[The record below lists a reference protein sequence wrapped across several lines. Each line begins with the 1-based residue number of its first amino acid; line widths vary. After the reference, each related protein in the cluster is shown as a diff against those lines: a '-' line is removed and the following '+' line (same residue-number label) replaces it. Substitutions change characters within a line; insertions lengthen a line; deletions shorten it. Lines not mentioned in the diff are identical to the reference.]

1 MMSRPVPPIR
11 DTTMSVPRLA
21 DDVRLLGRYPGSGF
35 REPRYLIERRDH
47 RMVQVSRLLFIVAAN
62 LDGRHSVDEVA
73 DRVSA
78 QYRRRLTT
86 EGLEF
91 LVEAKLRPL
100 GLVVDADGPTQP
112 STDAPDPAALAAD
125 HRQPKPQGR
134 LLGLRLRLVLL
145 PPGLV
150 RPLSAALTVF
160 FLPAVVVLAL
170 AALVAVDVW
179 LVRTT
184 GLTAALAVVL
194 ARPVTILVVLAIVSA
209 SILFHEFGHA
219 AGCRYGGGHPGRIG
233 MGLYLVY
240 PALYTDVTDSQR
252 LGRSA
257 RLRTDLGGIY
267 FNGLSVLVLAA
278 AYAATGYEPLVLAIF
293 LIHLEVLQQLLPIV
307 RLDGY
312 YILTDLVGVPD
323 LFDRVRPVLAS
334 LVPWKR
340 ADPRVTELRPAAR
353 AALTIWVV
361 LVVPA
366 LLALAVLTVRYAP
379 DLIRDVWRS
388 EGREWQG
395 VQAAFD
401 ARDAALVA
409 LGLLSMVLLALPVL
423 GLTLLAAD
431 FARRI
436 IRLAVRRAR
445 GRGQRRT
452 KISPTVV
459 ASTRTV
465 PQEEPMATNERRDPA
480 GARSASARAPSG
492 ERRPAF
498 GNGHS
503 DGSTRA
509 NGTRPHLS
517 LTSLTAADFT
527 EETMLRRPARRPT
540 RGWQRAVFVS
550 THGALNP
557 GPGRAE
563 RRELELLS
571 RLRTPIAGS
580 RRIVVLSRKGGAG
593 KTTTAVMLGHTFAS
607 QRGDRVVALDGNP
620 DAGSLAYRIQRQSL
634 ETVTSLLAQH
644 ETLDRYADMR
654 TFTSQAPD
662 TRLEVVASDDDPRIT
677 QALGD
682 RDYRHAI
689 DILDRHYNLIIID
702 TGTGILDGA
711 IQGVLGEADQIVVV
725 MPPALDGG
733 RVAAM
738 TLDWLEEHNYGELVR
753 GAVAVING
761 VRGHAPI
768 EMDRMEA
775 HFSARCAGVVRIP
788 WDAELA
794 TGGQTGFAD
803 LRHPTRVAFLD
814 LAAMI
819 AEGFQS
825 RSPRRSNP

>member
-62 LDGRHSVDEVA
+62 LDGSHSVDEVA
-73 DRVSA
+73 DRVST

-100 GLVVDADGPTQP
+100 GIVEDDG
-112 STDAPDPAALAAD
+112 APERPPAAARDAGAPPPAL
-125 HRQPKPQGR
+125 RQAPPQGR

-145 PPGLV
+145 PPSLV
-150 RPLSAALTVF
+150 QWLGAALTVF
-160 FLPAVVVLAL
+160 FLPVVVVAAL
-170 AALVAVDVW
+170 VALVAVDVW

-184 GLTAALAVVL
+184 DLAPALAL
-194 ARPVTILVVLAIVSA
+194 ALAQPVTILVLLAIVAA
-209 SILFHEFGHA
+209 SVVFHEFGHA
-219 AGCRYGGGHPGRIG
+219 AGCRYGGGRPGRIG

-252 LGRSA
+252 LGKSA
-257 RLRTDLGGIY
+257 RLRTDLGGVY
-267 FNGLSVLVLAA
+267 FNGLAILAVA
-278 AYAATGYEPLVLAIF
+278 SAYATTGYQPLLLAIV
-293 LIHLEVLQQLLPIV
+293 LIHVEMLQQLIPIV

-323 LFDRVRPVLAS
+323 LFDRVGPVLAS
-334 LVPWKR
+334 MLPWKR
-340 ADPRVTELRPAAR
+340 PDPRVTELRPAAR
-353 AALTIWVV
+353 TAITIWVL

-366 LLALAVLTVRYAP
+366 LLALAGFIAWHAP
-379 DLIRDVWRS
+379 DLVRDVWRS
-388 EGREWQG
+388 ERREIQSLE
-395 VQAAFD
+395 AAFE
-401 ARDAALVA
+401 AGDAALVA
-409 LGLLSMVLLALPVL
+409 LGVLSMVLLALPVL
-423 GLTLLAAD
+423 GLALLTAD
-431 FARRI
+431 LARRAPHLVA
-436 IRLAVRRAR
+436 RHTRRR
-445 GRGQRRT
+445 SPGS
-452 KISPTVV
+452 KISPTVL
-459 ASTRTV
+459 ASIRTV
-465 PQEEPMATNERRDPA
+465 PQEEPMDTNQRRDPA
-480 GARSASARAPSG
+480 GARLASARAPSG
-492 ERRPAF
+492 QPEPAL
-498 GNGHS
+498 GNGHGDDPPS
-503 DGSTRA
+503 A
-509 NGTRPHLS
+509 NGTRPRLA

-527 EETMLRRPARRPT
+527 EEVMLGRRAHPPT
-540 RGWQRAVFVS
+540 RGWQRAVFVA
-550 THGALNP
+550 TRGALSP

-563 RRELELLS
+563 RRELDLLS

-634 ETVTSLLAQH
+634 ETVTSLLAQQA
-644 ETLDRYADMR
+644 TLDRYADMR

-677 QALGD
+677 QALGEL
-682 RDYRHAI
+682 DYRRAI
-689 DILDRHYNLIIID
+689 DVLDRHYNLIIID

-761 VRGHAPI
+761 VRGNGPI

-788 WDAELA
+788 WDPALA
-794 TGGQTGFAD
+794 AGGQTGFTE

-814 LAAMI
+814 MAAMI

-825 RSPRRSNP
+825 RSPRRGNP